1 MNEAEVKVKMG
12 MDSTQLKTGLA
23 GLPALFREST
33 HGAEQFGE
41 HGSNSLHKLHHALHG
56 IKILLHGLGAFAV
69 VAAVKGLVGEMQ
81 EFASEMVFGGEEVR
95 QKWEQV
101 IKAIDKTREAAIE
114 SGKRARELVTG
125 ELSPTD
131 QLTVARDDEKDA
143 KERHDLAQAEIVEYN
158 KYKAKLNSGDFTA
171 ADKKAPE
178 WITYME
184 GAEDRMSKA
193 VIDEVEAKKKIGRLQ
208 KEIDEEERR
217 QLEDRI
223 RIEKEWKSALAKSVN
238 DQRRA
243 LAPYMPSHDQL
254 LNAGYRDKRGRFHP
268 SEGNSL
274 QTEIDQMTSD
284 ISDRIANGSSA
295 QDEDIA
301 GDIKYTDDLKKQ
313 LDQVLGNPQDLNRK
327 QLEAINA
334 MVTLL
339 GTTGI
344 VLKPVE

>member
-23 GLPALFREST
+23 GLPALFRESSQ
-33 HGAEQFGE
+33 GVEQFGE
-41 HGSNSLHKLHHALHG
+41 HGGNSLHKIHHALRG
-56 IKILLHGLGAFAV
+56 IKMLLHGLGAFAV
-69 VAAVKGLVGEMQ
+69 VAAVKGLIGEMT
-81 EFASEMVFGGEEVR
+81 EFAAEMVFGGEEVR

-131 QLTVARDDEKDA
+131 QLTVAREDAADA

-158 KYKAKLNSGDFTA
+158 KYKAKLASGSFTA
-171 ADKKAPE
+171 EDKKAPE

-184 GAEDRMSKA
+184 AAQDRMSKS
-193 VIDEVEAKKKIGRLQ
+193 VIDEVEGKKKIAKLQ

-254 LNAGYRDKRGRFHP
+254 LNAGYTDRRGRFHP
-268 SEGNSL
+268 SEGNAL
-274 QTEIDQMTSD
+274 QTEIDQMTAD
-284 ISDRIANGSSA
+284 ISDQIANGASA
-295 QDEDIA
+295 KDEGIA
-301 GDIKYTDDLKKQ
+301 ADIKYTDDLRKQ
-313 LDQVLGNPQDLNRK
+313 LDQVLGNPQDLNQK

-334 MVTLL
+334 MVGIL
-339 GTTGI
+339 GTTGVI
-344 VLKPVE
+344 LKPVE